1 MVRYDIF
8 LEMLIF
14 VPMFGFFQILLF
26 WLLGNAV
33 AYFAAL
39 PISGNVIGMVL
50 LYAALRLRVVE
61 ARRVRPTARFL
72 LGSMAL
78 FFVPYGVGLMTSYTL
93 ILSHFWAIVAA
104 SVVSTLLVMLVVGAL
119 SQYLIKRS

>member
-1 MVRYDIF
+1 
-8 LEMLIF
+8 MLIF
-14 VPMFGFFQILLF
+14 APMLGFFQILLF

-33 AYFAAL
+33 AYFTSL

-50 LYAALRLRVVE
+50 LYVALRLRVVE
-61 ARRVRPTARFL
+61 ARRVRPAARFL

-93 ILSHFWAIVAA
+93 ILSHFWAIVVA
-104 SVVSTLLVMLVVGAL
+104 SVVSTLLVMLVVGVL